1 MKKLCAFLLM
11 PLLAGCFTSTV
22 TPPTYWPLDYT
33 GPVAS
38 AKTPKYGVAR
48 SLPVVVRSPYASAQI
63 AVLRADGTV
72 AFDPL
77 NEFATTPANL
87 LRGPALDAV
96 AASGLFREV
105 VGSESIAAADV
116 SVEVTVSRLALDCRE
131 EGKREALVEMN
142 LRILRGH
149 DIVSSVKGAGKVDA
163 NSGNYGSAFSAAFVR
178 AFVSAFSQMR

>member
-1 MKKLCAFLLM
+1 MKKLCAFFVL
-11 PLLAGCFTSTV
+11 PLLAGCLASTV

-33 GPVAS
+33 GPVVS
-38 AKTPKYGVAR
+38 AKAPKYGVAR

-87 LRGPALDAV
+87 LRGPSQDAV

-105 VGSESIAAADV
+105 VGSESIAVADV
-116 SVEVTVSRLALDCRE
+116 SVEVTVVRLALDCRE
-131 EGKREALVEMN
+131 EGKRKALVELC

-149 DIVSSVKGAGKVDA
+149 EIVASVKGTGKIDA
-163 NSGNYGSAFSAAFVR
+163 DNGNFGSAFSVAFER
-178 AFVSAFSQMR
+178 AFVSAFAQMR

>member
-1 MKKLCAFLLM
+1 MKKLCVFLVL
-11 PLLAGCFTSTV
+11 PLLAGCLTSTV
-22 TPPTYWPLDYT
+22 TPPAYWPLDYT
-33 GPVAS
+33 GPVS
-38 AKTPKYGVAR
+38 AAKSPKYGVAR
-48 SLPVVVRSPYASAQI
+48 CLPVVVRSPYASAQV

-87 LRGPALDAV
+87 LRGPAQDAV

-105 VGSESIAAADV
+105 VGSESIAAAEV

-131 EGKREALVEMN
+131 EGKREALVELN

-149 DIVSSVKGAGKVDA
+149 EIVSSVKGTGKIDA
-163 NSGNYGSAFSAAFVR
+163 ANGNYGSAFSVAFVR